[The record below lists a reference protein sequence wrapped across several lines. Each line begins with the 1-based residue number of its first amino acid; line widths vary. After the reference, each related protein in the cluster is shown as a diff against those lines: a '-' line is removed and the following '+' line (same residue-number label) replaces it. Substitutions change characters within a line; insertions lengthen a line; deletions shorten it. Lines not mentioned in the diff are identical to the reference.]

1 MGEATTDDVRREIEA
16 TRNEMSGTID
26 AIGDRVIPGRVIER
40 RKNQVS
46 QGARSVVDRV
56 MGKAH
61 DARDTVSGA
70 VGSAGESVSDAPA
83 AVLSQTQGAPL
94 VAGVIAFAA
103 GFLVAAA
110 FPPSQSEKDVVSDKL
125 ADKVEPLKAELKQ
138 TGQEVAEHLKEPA
151 TDAVQSV
158 KSAAQDAAQ
167 QVAGTAK
174 DAAQQTSGEV
184 QGAVQD
190 VKTGN

>member
-1 MGEATTDDVRREIEA
+1 MGETTTDDVRREIEA
-16 TRNEMSGTID
+16 TRNELGGTID

-40 RKNQVS
+40 GKNQVS

-61 DARDTVSGA
+61 DARDAVSG
-70 VGSAGESVSDAPA
+70 AGESVTGAPG

-94 VAGVIAFAA
+94 VAGVVAFAA

-125 ADKVEPLKAELKQ
+125 ADKVEPIKAELKQ

-158 KSAAQDAAQ
+158 KAAATDAAQ

-174 DAAQQTSGEV
+174 DAARQTTGEV

-190 VKTGN
+190 VKSGS

>member
-1 MGEATTDDVRREIEA
+1 VRREIED
-16 TRNEMSGTID
+16 TRNELGNTID

-40 RKNQVS
+40 RKNQMN
-46 QGARSVVDRV
+46 QGVRSVMDRV

-61 DARDTVSGA
+61 DARQAVGDAGSSVTDAPGA
-70 VGSAGESVSDAPA
+70 VLTQA
-83 AVLSQTQGAPL
+83 QGAPM
-94 VAGVIAFAA
+94 VAGALAFAA

-110 FPPSQSEKDVVSDKL
+110 FPPSQAEKDVVNEKL
-125 ADKVEPLKAELKQ
+125 ADKVEPVKQ
-138 TGQEVAEHLKEPA
+138 QLSQVGQEMADHLKEPA

-158 KSAAQDAAQ
+158 KSAAQEGAQ
-167 QVAGTAK
+167 QVASTAK

-190 VKTGN
+190 VRSSS

>member
-1 MGEATTDDVRREIEA
+1 VGEATTDDVRREIEA
-16 TRNEMSGTID
+16 TRNELGGTID

-46 QGARSVVDRV
+46 QSARSVVDRV

-61 DARDTVSGA
+61 DARDSVSGA
-70 VGSAGESVSDAPA
+70 VTSAGESVGDAPG
-83 AVLSQTQGAPL
+83 AVLSQAQGAPL

-110 FPPSQSEKDVVSDKL
+110 FPPSQAEKSVVSDKL

-138 TGQEVAEHLKEPA
+138 TGQQVAEHLKEPA
-151 TDAVQSV
+151 TEAVQSV

-167 QVAGTAK
+167 QVAGSAK

-190 VKTGN
+190 VKSGS

>member
-1 MGEATTDDVRREIEA
+1 VGETTTDDVRREIEA
-16 TRNEMSGTID
+16 TRYELGGTID

-46 QGARSVVDRV
+46 QSARSVVDRV

-61 DARDTVSGA
+61 DARDAVS
-70 VGSAGESVSDAPA
+70 SAGESVGEAPG

-94 VAGVIAFAA
+94 VAGVVAFAA
-103 GFLVAAA
+103 GFVVAAA
-110 FPPSQSEKDVVSDKL
+110 FPPSQSEKTVVADKL
-125 ADKVEPLKAELKQ
+125 ADKVEPLKAELKH

-167 QVAGTAK
+167 EVAGTAK
-174 DAAQQTSGEV
+174 DAARQTSGEV
-184 QGAVQD
+184 QGAAQD
-190 VKTGN
+190 VKPRS

>member
-1 MGEATTDDVRREIEA
+1 M
-16 TRNEMSGTID
+16 
-26 AIGDRVIPGRVIER
+26 
-40 RKNQVS
+40 
-46 QGARSVVDRV
+46 
-56 MGKAH
+56 
-61 DARDTVSGA
+61 
-70 VGSAGESVSDAPA
+70 
-83 AVLSQTQGAPL
+83 LSQTQGAPL

-125 ADKVEPLKAELKQ
+125 ADKVEPIKAQLKQ

-167 QVAGTAK
+167 QVAGDGQGRRPADHRRGPRAPSRTSSPEA
-174 DAAQQTSGEV
+174 DRGAHRCAAPGDQFRVPDSR
-184 QGAVQD
+184 
-190 VKTGN
+190 TGNPTPS

>member
-1 MGEATTDDVRREIEA
+1 M
-16 TRNEMSGTID
+16 
-26 AIGDRVIPGRVIER
+26 
-40 RKNQVS
+40 
-46 QGARSVVDRV
+46 
-56 MGKAH
+56 
-61 DARDTVSGA
+61 
-70 VGSAGESVSDAPA
+70 
-83 AVLSQTQGAPL
+83 LSQTQGAPL

-151 TDAVQSV
+151 ADAVQSL
-158 KSAAQDAAQ
+158 KLAAQDAAQ

-174 DAAQQTSGEV
+174 DAAQQTTAEV

-190 VKTGN
+190 IKPGS